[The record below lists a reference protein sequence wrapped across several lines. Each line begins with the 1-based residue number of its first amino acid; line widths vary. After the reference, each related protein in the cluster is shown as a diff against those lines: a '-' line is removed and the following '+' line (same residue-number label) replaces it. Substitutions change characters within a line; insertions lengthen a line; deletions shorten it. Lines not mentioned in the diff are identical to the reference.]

1 MYFDAMF
8 SPYPKCYLCAKMYQ
22 AEKNLII
29 NDHIIYSIA
38 PNIIQCTVK
47 TECLRSKIFQKTKQC
62 NGDQKHYSNIESYP
76 ILHPSVLGG
85 FHSISFWLH
94 AS

>member
-1 MYFDAMF
+1 
-8 SPYPKCYLCAKMYQ
+8 MYQ

-47 TECLRSKIFQKTKQC
+47 TELLSSKIFQKTK
-62 NGDQKHYSNIESYP
+62 H
-76 ILHPSVLGG
+76 V
-85 FHSISFWLH
+85 
-94 AS
+94 